1 MEREGA
7 SEDGA
12 RRVWPL
18 LTLAALLFTIALSVP
33 HIPGWFTEGPLARTW
48 GVGGPARGRFR
59 WTLHTAPG
67 AEAPPLDAR
76 TPIGDAER
84 LWLRYDAGG
93 LLYVRAVTIEPG
105 GKLRPVSPS
114 ADDGAHPYG
123 HRAEP
128 GGGVLELA
136 LPSDPRLVLWL
147 YFGAVPLQLP
157 ELQLHADRAA
167 DRVGAD
173 PVAIGSA
180 MHPSGVAAVRVIERI
195 SGTGSP

>member
-7 SEDGA
+7 SEVGT
-12 RRVWPL
+12 RRIWPL
-18 LTLAALLFTIALSVP
+18 LSLAALLFTIALSIPRV
-33 HIPGWFTEGPLARTW
+33 PGWFAEGPLARSW
-48 GVGGPARGRFR
+48 GVRGPARGHFR
-59 WTLHTAPG
+59 WTLHPG
-67 AEAPPLDAR
+67 PGEDAPPLDAR
-76 TPIGDAER
+76 APIGDAGR

-105 GKLRPVSPS
+105 GRLVPVSPA
-114 ADDGAHPYG
+114 ADDAAQPYG

-128 GGGVLELA
+128 GGGVLELP
-136 LPSDPRLVLWL
+136 LPAEPRLVLWL

-167 DRVGAD
+167 ARVGAD

-180 MHPSGVAAVRVIERI
+180 MHPSGVAAVRVIERV
-195 SGTGSP
+195 SRTGSP